1 MLGREVAAVYDH
13 PLFVQTLSAFTH
25 TLLTPYDTQTM
36 LEELTERVSAV
47 LSLTGS
53 GVALAVDGR
62 LTLASALPTA
72 VADLERVQEGQES
85 GPTWDAFRTGAT
97 VAVTDLTA
105 HPHGWGPFREE
116 ADRLGLAAVAAV
128 PMRLGEWSV
137 GALSLYAA
145 QPRDWPGEDVAAATV
160 LADMATGY
168 LVNAS
173 KLRQQEQ
180 LAEQLQTALDTRVVI
195 EQAKGMVAEAEGI
208 SVDEAF
214 TRLRRY
220 ARDRN
225 LVLRAVAQQ
234 VVSDRL
240 RP

>member
-1 MLGREVAAVYDH
+1 VYDH
-13 PLFVQTLSAFTH
+13 TLFVQTLSAFTH

-36 LEELTERVSAV
+36 LEELTDRVSAV
-47 LSLTGS
+47 LGLTGA
-53 GVALAVDGR
+53 GVMLAVEGH
-62 LTLASALPTA
+62 LTLASAVPTA
-72 VADLERVQEGQES
+72 VADLERLQEEDES
-85 GPTWDAFRTGAT
+85 GPSCDAFRTGSPVT
-97 VAVTDLTA
+97 VADLGA
-105 HPHGWGPFREE
+105 HEHGWGRLREE
-116 ADRLGLAAVAAV
+116 ADRLGLRAVAAV

-137 GALSLYAA
+137 GTLSLYAGE
-145 QPRDWPGEDVAAATV
+145 PREWSDEDVAAATA

-195 EQAKGMVAEAEGI
+195 EQAKGMVAAAEGL

-214 TRLRRY
+214 ARIRRY

-225 LVLRAVAQQ
+225 LQLRVVAHQ
-234 VVSDRL
+234 VVSEGL

>member
-1 MLGREVAAVYDH
+1 VYDH
-13 PLFVQTLSAFTH
+13 LLFVQTLSAFTH
-25 TLLTPYDTQTM
+25 TLLTHYDTQTM
-36 LEELTERVSAV
+36 LEELTDRVSAV
-47 LSLTGS
+47 FGLTGS
-53 GVALAVDGR
+53 GVVLAVDGH
-62 LTLASALPTA
+62 LTLASAVPTA
-72 VADLERVQEGQES
+72 VADLERLQEDQES
-85 GPTWDAFRTGAT
+85 GPSWDAFRTGNAVT
-97 VAVTDLTA
+97 VADLVV
-105 HPHGWGPFREE
+105 HERDWGRLRDE
-116 ADRLGLAAVAAV
+116 AERLGLRAVAAV

-145 QPRDWPGEDVAAATV
+145 QPREWPEEDVAAATA

-195 EQAKGMVAEAEGI
+195 EQAKGMVAVAEGI
-208 SVDEAF
+208 TVDEAF
-214 TRLRRY
+214 ARLRRY

-234 VVSDRL
+234 VVSEGL

>member
-1 MLGREVAAVYDH
+1 MVYDH
-13 PLFVQTLSAFTH
+13 TLFVQTLSAFTH

-36 LEELTERVSAV
+36 LEELTDRVTAV
-47 LSLTGS
+47 LNLTGS
-53 GVALAVDGR
+53 GVVLAVDGH
-62 LTLASALPTA
+62 LTLASAMPTA
-72 VADLERVQEGQES
+72 VAELERLQEQQES
-85 GPTWDAFRTGAT
+85 GPSWDAFRTGEPVT
-97 VAVTDLTA
+97 VADLREHRSEWA
-105 HPHGWGPFREE
+105 AFREGAE
-116 ADRLGLAAVAAV
+116 RLGLRAVAAV
-128 PMRLGEWSV
+128 PMELEEWCV

-145 QPRDWPGEDVAAATV
+145 EPREWPEEDVAATTA

-180 LAEQLQTALDTRVVI
+180 LAEQLQTALDSRVVI
-195 EQAKGMVAEAEGI
+195 EQAKGMVAAAEGI
-208 SVDEAF
+208 TVDEAF
-214 TRLRRY
+214 ARLRRY

-234 VVSDRL
+234 VVSEGL

>member
-1 MLGREVAAVYDH
+1 VYDH
-13 PLFVQTLSAFTH
+13 TLFVQTLSAFTH

-47 LSLTGS
+47 FDLTGS
-53 GVALAVDGR
+53 GVMLAVEGH
-62 LTLASALPTA
+62 LTLASAVPTA
-72 VADLERVQEGQES
+72 VADLERVEEDLES
-85 GPTWDAFRTGAT
+85 GPSWEAFRAGSPVT
-97 VAVTDLTA
+97 VADLGA
-105 HPHGWGPFREE
+105 HQHGWGRLREE
-116 ADRLGLAAVAAV
+116 AERLGLRSVAVV
-128 PMRLGEWSV
+128 PMRLGEWRV
-137 GALSLYAA
+137 GTLGLYAGE
-145 QPRDWPGEDVAAATV
+145 PREWPEEDVAAATA

-195 EQAKGMVAEAEGI
+195 EQAKGMVAAAEGI
-208 SVDEAF
+208 TVDEAF
-214 TRLRRY
+214 ARIRRY

-225 LVLRAVAQQ
+225 LLLRAVAQQ
-234 VVSDRL
+234 VVSEGL

>member
-1 MLGREVAAVYDH
+1 MYDH

-36 LEELTERVSAV
+36 LEELTDRVTAV

-53 GVALAVDGR
+53 GVALAVDGH
-62 LTLASALPTA
+62 LTLASALPNA
-72 VADLERVQEGQES
+72 VADLERLQEQLEA
-85 GPTWDAFRTGAT
+85 GPTWDAHRTGTAVT
-97 VAVTDLTA
+97 VTDLREQV
-105 HPHGWGPFREE
+105 PGWEGVPE
-116 ADRLGLAAVAAV
+116 AAERLGLRAVAAV

-137 GALSLYAA
+137 GALSLYAGE
-145 QPRDWPGEDVAAATV
+145 PREWPEEDVAAAAA

-180 LAEQLQTALDTRVVI
+180 LAEQLQTALDSRVVI
-195 EQAKGMVAEAEGI
+195 EQAKGMVAAAEGI
-208 SVDEAF
+208 TVDEAF
-214 TRLRRY
+214 ARIRRY

-225 LVLRAVAQQ
+225 LVLRTVAQQ
-234 VVSDRL
+234 VVSEGL